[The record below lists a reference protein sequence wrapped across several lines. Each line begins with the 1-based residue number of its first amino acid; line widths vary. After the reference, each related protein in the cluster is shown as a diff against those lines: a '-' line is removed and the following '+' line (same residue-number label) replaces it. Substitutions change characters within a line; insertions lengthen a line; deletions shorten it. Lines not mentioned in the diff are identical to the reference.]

1 MHAVEYSHEAQARR
15 GEAQTQRQEHRRALC
30 VGKRKV
36 AKIAL
41 HYHSNQC
48 YTSCDDAGRLHP
60 LRTSMFYIATIQTG
74 DQILVFARSPATATN
89 KVEEQLK
96 TRVCAIDLL
105 ESVFFSKLGGMAV
118 VMPQHQESIHE
129 TRQS

>member
-1 MHAVEYSHEAQARR
+1 
-15 GEAQTQRQEHRRALC
+15 
-30 VGKRKV
+30 
-36 AKIAL
+36 
-41 HYHSNQC
+41 
-48 YTSCDDAGRLHP
+48 
-60 LRTSMFYIATIQTG
+60 MFYIATTQTG